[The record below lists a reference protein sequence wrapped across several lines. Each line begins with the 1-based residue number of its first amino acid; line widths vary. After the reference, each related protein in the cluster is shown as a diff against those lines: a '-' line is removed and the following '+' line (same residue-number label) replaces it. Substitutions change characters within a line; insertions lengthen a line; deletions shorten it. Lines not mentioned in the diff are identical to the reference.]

1 MFKEPILIVDGCF
14 PSLLLAREGSCCSFV
29 VVENGA
35 GVLAAGVA
43 VVAGCCAVVVAAAVA
58 VVVPKFDAQCLL
70 FVERS
75 PSERS

>member
-1 MFKEPILIVDGCF
+1 MVDGCF

-29 VVENGA
+29 VVVENGA

-43 VVAGCCAVVVAAAVA
+43 VVAAAVA